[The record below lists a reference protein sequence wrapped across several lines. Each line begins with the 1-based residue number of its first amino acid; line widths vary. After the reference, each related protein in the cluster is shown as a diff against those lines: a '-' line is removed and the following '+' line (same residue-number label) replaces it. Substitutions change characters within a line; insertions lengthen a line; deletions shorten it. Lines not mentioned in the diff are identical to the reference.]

1 MQLDPHL
8 CFVGEEEQP
17 DRGGGQQQEA
27 AEGDRGQDP
36 QGALLL
42 PGQHPR
48 GRDCHT
54 GEDHL

>member
-1 MQLDPHL
+1 MDPHL